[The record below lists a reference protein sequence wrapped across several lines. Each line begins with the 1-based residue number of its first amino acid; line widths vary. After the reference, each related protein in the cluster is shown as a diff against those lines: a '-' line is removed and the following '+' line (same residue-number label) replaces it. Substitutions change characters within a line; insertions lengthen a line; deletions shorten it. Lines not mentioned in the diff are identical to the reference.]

1 MAHVWWLS
9 VGVLVFGV
17 WTYLAL
23 LRGGFWRLRNRLR
36 PVAGIDTSPARI
48 VAAVIPARDEAG
60 SIGRAVASLRRQRS
74 GERLRIL
81 VADDESADGTGAA
94 AAAAGAQVVRVG
106 RRPSEWKGKLWAL
119 SEGIRRVDTG
129 ADYLLLTDADIEYQS
144 PDVLAAL
151 VAQAESGRGAPVDNR
166 RAGYQPAPR
175 PFDLVSVMVGL
186 RCESMA
192 EKMLI
197 PAFVFFFFML
207 YPPGTPAAA
216 GGCLL
221 IRREMLERIGGIGCI
236 RTALIDD
243 CALAQKVAAAGGRVW
258 LGVSDLPVRSFREYG
273 RAADIRAMI
282 ARSAFAQLRHSV
294 LLLAGTI
301 AAMALTYLAPVA
313 LLFSGDPIAA
323 ALGACAWALSAVLFL
338 PSVRE
343 YGAPL
348 WTVVCLPVIA
358 LFYLSATVES
368 AVRYWTGQG
377 GMWKGRVQD
386 SLQ

>member
-1 MAHVWWLS
+1 LGTDAS
-9 VGVLVFGV
+9 
-17 WTYLAL
+17 T
-23 LRGGFWRLRNRLR
+23 
-36 PVAGIDTSPARI
+36 AR
-48 VAAVIPARDEAG
+48 VVTAVIPARDEG
-60 SIGRAVASLRRQRS
+60 GLIGRAVASLRRQRF
-74 GERLRIL
+74 GGTLRIV
-81 VADDESADGTGAA
+81 VADDDSADQTGAEAKA
-94 AAAAGAQVVRVG
+94 ADAEVVKVG
-106 RRPSEWKGKLWAL
+106 LRPAEWKGKLWAL
-119 SEGIRRVDTG
+119 SEGIGHANRS

-144 PDVLAAL
+144 PDILAAL
-151 VAQAESGRGAPVDNR
+151 VAHAEIG
-166 RAGYQPAPR
+166 
-175 PFDLVSVMVGL
+175 FDLVSVMVRL

-192 EKMLI
+192 EKLLI

-216 GGCLL
+216 GGCVL
-221 IRREMLERIGGIGCI
+221 IRRETLERIGGIGSI

-243 CALAQKVAAAGGRVW
+243 CALARKVADAGGRVW

-301 AAMALTYLAPVA
+301 VAMALTYVMPVA
-313 LLFSGDPIAA
+313 LLFSGDAA
-323 ALGACAWALSAVLFL
+323 PVALGACAWVLSAVLFM

-348 WTVVCLPVIA
+348 WTVICLPGIA
-358 LFYLSATVES
+358 LFYLYATVES
-368 AVRYWTGQG
+368 AVQYWKGQG

-386 SLQ
+386 SRSKNH